1 MKGGSICMDRSITR
15 GIGAAI
21 RNSAEVPR
29 GKGPKSAQV
38 ALRIAGMAADAAA
51 ALFAVA
57 TCIRIFSEI
66 IKGKK

>member
-1 MKGGSICMDRSITR
+1 MDKSVYKGVGS
-15 GIGAAI
+15 AV
-21 RNSAEVPR
+21 RNLAEVPR
-29 GKGPKSAQV
+29 GRGPKSAQI

>member
-1 MKGGSICMDRSITR
+1 MDKSVYKGVGS
-15 GIGAAI
+15 AV
-21 RNSAEVPR
+21 RNSAEIPR
-29 GKGPKSAQV
+29 GRGPKSAQV